1 MSVLS
6 QMCHNFIS
14 LSRCLTLGLIPA
26 FFNTKSHTRSPS
38 SFFHS
43 LLMTLLIGYCLGC
56 FHPIPGRVSCLKTKR
71 KSRSFHMESE
81 CHKWFLS
88 LPLGLFVGFV
98 LVLVVPGVNLTPKN
112 SIWWQTE
119 PNKNLEQ
126 RTWNLAKSLYFSL
139 NPQRNPQR
147 KQKMKTGM
155 KCSNRYCTMNIRN
168 KLKNH

>member
-1 MSVLS
+1 MF
-6 QMCHNFIS
+6 NFGVDPSI
-14 LSRCLTLGLIPA
+14 LQHQKPYEIPFLI
-26 FFNTKSHTRSPS
+26 F
-38 SFFHS
+38 SFTTDGFAYRILFELFS
-43 LLMTLLIGYCLGC
+43 
-56 FHPIPGRVSCLKTKR
+56 PIPGRVSCLKTRR

-98 LVLVVPGVNLTPKN
+98 LVLVVLGVNLTPKN

-126 RTWNLAKSLYFSL
+126 RTWNLTKSLYFSL

-147 KQKMKTGM
+147 KQKLKTGM